1 MPVELVEQPPRTATR
16 CPDCGGEPT
25 PDVEHTLSALG
36 YAHDD
41 QRHVCSECGRTWTC
55 GVPIGEFDGGADL
68 RCPDSD
74 CEEWGRVVDAH
85 AESIDV
91 SAMRFDHKCGDED
104 CRYFAQASE
113 ITIPCESCE
122 CREMWTHRVR
132 TASNTTL
139 TLTLACSRGDHE
151 PTPTWVVERR
161 TDGNGIALVGN
172 PAITGDVAGADPYGY
187 QTAPGPSETDQG
199 VGTKEASE

>member
-1 MPVELVEQPPRTATR
+1 MGGLVEQPLRTATR

-55 GVPIGEFDGGADL
+55 GVPIGEFDDGEDL
-68 RCPDSD
+68 RCPDPD
-74 CEEWGRVVDAH
+74 CDEWGRVVDVDAD
-85 AESIDV
+85 SV
-91 SAMRFDHKCGDED
+91 SVEAMRFDHKCPE
-104 CRYFAQASE
+104 CYYFAQGHE
-113 ITIPCESCE
+113 IARECDSCE
-122 CREMWTHRVR
+122 RREMWTHRVR
-132 TASNTTL
+132 TASTTPIEL
-139 TLTLACSRGDHE
+139 VLACPEHGQE
-151 PTPTWVVERR
+151 WTVERT

-172 PAITGDVAGADPYGY
+172 PEITGDVGGCDPYGY
-187 QTAPGPSETDQG
+187 QTAPGSSETNQG